1 MNGGFNGKMIY
12 KSTNGRFNGN
22 IWEYHLRNEGHVWLP
37 EVIISAIP
45 GWHILFT
52 VALSFSTPF
61 SAGFSAFSPGKDL
74 RLATFRNLSATPAK
88 LFRNHLKSFSHACFR
103 AFMETE
109 KTYQKWSTNLGAHR
123 FTSFR
128 KRAFFHC
135 WVPWV
140 VPCVPAGVLVWFLG
154 MGIHYFP
161 HALRI
166 SLAKH
171 RGATGHFMIPP
182 MAQGWPSWPGSP
194 TCFLWS
200 RLWPAPATRLKAG
213 CVSLVG
219 K

>member
-1 MNGGFNGKMIY
+1 MTIGGVPLTPRHLRASPWAPGASRFATSGVCPRTKWMFFHATIMGKSSMNGGFNGKMIY
-12 KSTNGRFNGN
+12 KSANGGFNGN

-88 LFRNHLKSFSHACFR
+88 LFRNHLKSCSHACFR

-128 KRAFFHC
+128 KRAK
-135 WVPWV
+135 WIAESPESS
-140 VPCVPAGVLVWFLG
+140 LVCRLG
-154 MGIHYFP
+154 FSFDFWWPGIHFSSCP
-161 HALRI
+161 
-166 SLAKH
+166 
-171 RGATGHFMIPP
+171 
-182 MAQGWPSWPGSP
+182 
-194 TCFLWS
+194 
-200 RLWPAPATRLKAG
+200 
-213 CVSLVG
+213 
-219 K
+219 